1 MSRSYRDKSLWVR
14 RRFWLA
20 LFASLSLHLL
30 LLPDL
35 QLTEDTEPAPR
46 VILATLKTETAQR
59 TDKTDESGVLETES
73 QPLRE
78 ATAANS
84 PDTPPEPKLIT
95 QAPAATPAATH
106 TKVPRAPSEPVV
118 SQATRTQ
125 ASQTQPTRH
134 QQTQTP
140 PKQLDA
146 PTPTT
151 KNSHDAVEAK
161 AETTPQ
167 TTVERTIEKVVKAP
181 PMATQSQPQ
190 GRFSGND
197 EVFSD
202 PREQQYYEQLMAHL
216 RQKLPAH
223 PAGIQGK
230 VRLQITIK
238 YGAVIT
244 AVDVL
249 SSSGNPLTDEWA
261 RRAALAISPVPSVP
275 SHLSQP
281 YYFRPTLFLSE

>member
-1 MSRSYRDKSLWVR
+1 
-14 RRFWLA
+14 
-20 LFASLSLHLL
+20 
-30 LLPDL
+30 
-35 QLTEDTEPAPR
+35 
-46 VILATLKTETAQR
+46 
-59 TDKTDESGVLETES
+59 
-73 QPLRE
+73 
-78 ATAANS
+78 
-84 PDTPPEPKLIT
+84 
-95 QAPAATPAATH
+95 
-106 TKVPRAPSEPVV
+106 
-118 SQATRTQ
+118 
-125 ASQTQPTRH
+125 
-134 QQTQTP
+134 
-140 PKQLDA
+140 
-146 PTPTT
+146 
-151 KNSHDAVEAK
+151 
-161 AETTPQ
+161 
-167 TTVERTIEKVVKAP
+167 
-181 PMATQSQPQ
+181 MATQSQPQ

-261 RRAALAISPVPSVP
+261 RRATLAISPVPSVP

>member
-1 MSRSYRDKSLWVR
+1 MR

-46 VILATLKTETAQR
+46 VILATLKTETALR

-78 ATAANS
+78 ATAANR
-84 PDTPPEPKLIT
+84 PGTPPEPKLIT

-118 SQATRTQ
+118 SQATRTE
-125 ASQTQPTRH
+125 PTRP
-134 QQTQTP
+134 QQTQIQ

-161 AETTPQ
+161 VEATPQ
-167 TTVERTIEKVVKAP
+167 TTVEPTVEKVVKAP
-181 PMATQSQPQ
+181 PMTTQSQPQ

>member
-84 PDTPPEPKLIT
+84 PDTPPEPTLIT
-95 QAPAATPAATH
+95 QAPAATPTR
-106 TKVPRAPSEPVV
+106 VPRAPSEPMV

-125 ASQTQPTRH
+125 AS
-134 QQTQTP
+134 QTP

-151 KNSHDAVEAK
+151 KNSHDAVEEK
-161 AETTPQ
+161 VETTTQ
-167 TTVERTIEKVVKAP
+167 TTVEPTVEKVVKAP

>member
-84 PDTPPEPKLIT
+84 PDTPPEPTLIT
-95 QAPAATPAATH
+95 QAPAATPTR
-106 TKVPRAPSEPVV
+106 VPRAPSEPMV

-125 ASQTQPTRH
+125 ATRP
-134 QQTQTP
+134 QQTQIQ

-151 KNSHDAVEAK
+151 KNSHDAVEEK
-161 AETTPQ
+161 VETTTQ
-167 TTVERTIEKVVKAP
+167 TTVEPTVEKVVKAP